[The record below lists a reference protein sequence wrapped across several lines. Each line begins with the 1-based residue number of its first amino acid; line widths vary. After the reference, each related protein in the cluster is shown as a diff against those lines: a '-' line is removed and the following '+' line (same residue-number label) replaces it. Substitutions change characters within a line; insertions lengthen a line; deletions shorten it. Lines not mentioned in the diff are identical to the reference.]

1 MKKLNIFLIACCAS
15 WGLTSCVQDLNT
27 EPINP
32 NILQKFDQDRIY
44 YKIYASLGT
53 TGQQGPSG
61 QGDIDGNEGYGCFYR
76 AVFFHNELPT
86 DVGWWVW
93 RDAGVPELNEMKFN
107 DENEFTGLLYNR
119 TIYNVT
125 LCNHFLDNTDGKS
138 DAKTLRQRAEVTF
151 FRCLNY
157 YYLLDLFG
165 NPPFTMTV
173 QLDKPKQIEGG
184 RPALYRWVVNQLLAA
199 EDYLD
204 ENTEVYRVNKNAARL
219 LLARLYLNAA
229 VYKGL
234 DINSPDPNDID
245 SAALY
250 ANKVMNNGKYKLTHH
265 YAQMFM
271 GDNDRNEG
279 ACEVI
284 FAIPQDGDYIQS
296 YGASSFLLSMTR
308 GEGMWPAGS
317 INKWEC
323 FRSSPTLVEAFC
335 KPYSINYTTIKG
347 SEREMPELL
356 KDDRALLCNYVKAS
370 AENPDS
376 VTFQTSMEGPAD
388 YGEGHFKKCWAICKW
403 TGSYSNGQ
411 IYGKNDA
418 FVDTDLPLFRVAEAY
433 LTYAE
438 AMWRKGNTGVAL
450 QTINDLR
457 ETRHADPLPDINKDV
472 LLDEWLREFYCEGHR
487 RIDLIRFGE
496 FCGDNTTM
504 KWEGHQTTKPAY
516 YIVYPL
522 PKFDIVANDNLVQND
537 GYTK

>member
-125 LCNHFLDNTDGKS
+125 LCNHFLDNTEGKS

-250 ANKVMNNGKYKLTHH
+250 ANKVMNNGKYTLTHH

-323 FRSSPTLVEAFC
+323 FRSSPTLV
-335 KPYSINYTTIKG
+335 
-347 SEREMPELL
+347 
-356 KDDRALLCNYVKAS
+356 
-370 AENPDS
+370 
-376 VTFQTSMEGPAD
+376 
-388 YGEGHFKKCWAICKW
+388 
-403 TGSYSNGQ
+403 
-411 IYGKNDA
+411 
-418 FVDTDLPLFRVAEAY
+418 
-433 LTYAE
+433 
-438 AMWRKGNTGVAL
+438 
-450 QTINDLR
+450 
-457 ETRHADPLPDINKDV
+457 
-472 LLDEWLREFYCEGHR
+472 
-487 RIDLIRFGE
+487 
-496 FCGDNTTM
+496 
-504 KWEGHQTTKPAY
+504 
-516 YIVYPL
+516 
-522 PKFDIVANDNLVQND
+522 
-537 GYTK
+537 